1 MHLKTYH
8 LVINCHRFATLEL
21 YQTLFKLFSYA
32 HLPASTLVE
41 LLLRNELRVTSKF
54 TYCSKF
60 LYQQQCGLYLN
71 ALTLVQLVQFKKGE
85 SVHIYLVK
93 MSGDGLNVM
102 MAVILLA
109 GEMAGLG
116 VLALPHSMIGT
127 GPAGFFLI
135 IYFTF
140 NAIFVGQRLGLCWTM
155 IERMFPEYR
164 EEVRFEAKAEE
175 KR

>member
-1 MHLKTYH
+1 
-8 LVINCHRFATLEL
+8 
-21 YQTLFKLFSYA
+21 
-32 HLPASTLVE
+32 
-41 LLLRNELRVTSKF
+41 
-54 TYCSKF
+54 
-60 LYQQQCGLYLN
+60 
-71 ALTLVQLVQFKKGE
+71 
-85 SVHIYLVK
+85 

-155 IERMFPEYR
+155 IERMFPEFR

-175 KR
+175 KRKIIIMLSVVIRT